1 MVTKREIIFSSELL
15 WIRSEHL
22 LKKKRYEVLKRIID
36 IVCATVGLL
45 LLSPI
50 LLFVALRIKL
60 EDPSCGVIF
69 RQERIGKNEVPFT
82 MYKFRSMCQD
92 AESQL
97 AAILNKNEI
106 EGAMFKIQEDPR
118 VTHFGRF
125 IRKTSL
131 DELPQLVNVL
141 KGEMSLIGPRPPLPR
156 EVLEYT
162 PYDKQRLLVKPG
174 CSGLWQVS
182 GRNKVSFKEMVA
194 LDLAYIHQRSIFY
207 DFKLMVR
214 TVKAMI
220 VPSGSY

>member
-1 MVTKREIIFSSELL
+1 MVPKREVIFSNELL

-22 LKKKRYEVLKRIID
+22 LRRKRYEALKRIVD
-36 IVCATVGLL
+36 ILCGALGLL
-45 LLSPI
+45 FLAPI
-50 LLFVALRIKL
+50 LLFVALRIKW
-60 EDPSCGVIF
+60 EDPSCSVIF
-69 RQERIGKNEVPFT
+69 RQERIGRNEVPFT
-82 MYKFRSMCQD
+82 MYKFRSMCPD

-97 AAILNKNEI
+97 ADILDKNEI

-118 VTHFGRF
+118 VTPFGKF

-156 EVLEYT
+156 EVREYT

-182 GRNKVSFKEMVA
+182 GRNQVSFKEMVA
-194 LDLAYIHQRSIFY
+194 LDLAYIHQRSLLY
-207 DFKLMVR
+207 DFKLMVK

-220 VPSGSY
+220 VPKGSY

>member
-1 MVTKREIIFSSELL
+1 MVPKREVIFSNELL

-22 LKKKRYEVLKRIID
+22 LRRKRYEALKRIVD
-36 IVCATVGLL
+36 ILCGALGLL
-45 LLSPI
+45 FLAPI
-50 LLFVALRIKL
+50 LLFVALRIKW
-60 EDPSCGVIF
+60 EDPSCSVIF
-69 RQERIGKNEVPFT
+69 RQERIGRNEVPFT
-82 MYKFRSMCQD
+82 MYKFRSMCPD

-97 AAILNKNEI
+97 AGILDKNEI

-118 VTHFGRF
+118 VTPFGKF

-156 EVLEYT
+156 EVREYT

-182 GRNKVSFKEMVA
+182 GRNQVSFKEMVA
-194 LDLAYIHQRSIFY
+194 LDLAYIHQRSLLY
-207 DFKLMVR
+207 DFKLMAK

-220 VPSGSY
+220 VPKGSY

>member
-1 MVTKREIIFSSELL
+1 MVPKREVIFSNELL

-22 LKKKRYEVLKRIID
+22 LRRKRYEALKRIVD
-36 IVCATVGLL
+36 ILCGALGLL
-45 LLSPI
+45 FLAPI
-50 LLFVALRIKL
+50 LLFVALRIKW
-60 EDPSCGVIF
+60 EDPSCSVIF
-69 RQERIGKNEVPFT
+69 RQERIGRNEVPFT
-82 MYKFRSMCQD
+82 MYKFRSMCPD

-97 AAILNKNEI
+97 AGILDKNEI

-118 VTHFGRF
+118 VTPFGKF

-156 EVLEYT
+156 EVREYT

-182 GRNKVSFKEMVA
+182 GRNQVSFKEMVA
-194 LDLAYIHQRSIFY
+194 LVSSESRHSLQCVLSI
-207 DFKLMVR
+207 
-214 TVKAMI
+214 
-220 VPSGSY
+220 

>member
-1 MVTKREIIFSSELL
+1 MVPKREVIFSNELL

-22 LKKKRYEVLKRIID
+22 LRRKRYEALKRIVD
-36 IVCATVGLL
+36 ILCGALGLL
-45 LLSPI
+45 FLAPI
-50 LLFVALRIKL
+50 LLFVALRIKW
-60 EDPSCGVIF
+60 EDPSCSVIF
-69 RQERIGKNEVPFT
+69 RQERIGRNEVPFT
-82 MYKFRSMCQD
+82 MYKFRSMCPD

-97 AAILNKNEI
+97 ADILDKNEI

-118 VTHFGRF
+118 VTHFGKF

-156 EVLEYT
+156 EVREYT

-182 GRNKVSFKEMVA
+182 GRNQVSFKEMVA
-194 LDLAYIHQRSIFY
+194 LDLAYIHQRSLLY
-207 DFKLMVR
+207 DFKLMVK

-220 VPSGSY
+220 VPKGSY

>member
-1 MVTKREIIFSSELL
+1 MVPKREVIFSNELL

-22 LKKKRYEVLKRIID
+22 LRRKRYEALKRIVD
-36 IVCATVGLL
+36 ILCGALGLL
-45 LLSPI
+45 FLAPI
-50 LLFVALRIKL
+50 LLFVALRIKW
-60 EDPSCGVIF
+60 EDPSCSVIF
-69 RQERIGKNEVPFT
+69 RQERIGRNEVPFT
-82 MYKFRSMCQD
+82 MYKFRSMCPD

-97 AAILNKNEI
+97 AGILDKNEI

-118 VTHFGRF
+118 VTHFGKF

-156 EVLEYT
+156 EVREYT

-182 GRNKVSFKEMVA
+182 GRNQVSFKEMVA
-194 LDLAYIHQRSIFY
+194 LDLAYIHQRSLLY
-207 DFKLMVR
+207 DFKLMAK

-220 VPSGSY
+220 VPKGSY

>member
-1 MVTKREIIFSSELL
+1 MVPKREVIFSNELL

-22 LKKKRYEVLKRIID
+22 LRRKRYEALKRIVD
-36 IVCATVGLL
+36 ILCGALGLL
-45 LLSPI
+45 FLVPI
-50 LLFVALRIKL
+50 LLFVALRIKW
-60 EDPSCGVIF
+60 EDPSCSVIF
-69 RQERIGKNEVPFT
+69 RQERIGRNEVPFT
-82 MYKFRSMCQD
+82 MYKFRSMCPN

-97 AAILNKNEI
+97 ADILDKNEI

-118 VTHFGRF
+118 VTPFGRF

-156 EVLEYT
+156 EVREYT

-182 GRNKVSFKEMVA
+182 GRNQVSFKEMVA
-194 LDLAYIHQRSIFY
+194 LDLAYIHQRSLLY
-207 DFKLMVR
+207 DFKLMAK

-220 VPSGSY
+220 VPKGSY

>member
-1 MVTKREIIFSSELL
+1 MVPKREVIFSNELL

-22 LKKKRYEVLKRIID
+22 LRRKRYEALKRIVD
-36 IVCATVGLL
+36 ILCGALGLL
-45 LLSPI
+45 FLAPI
-50 LLFVALRIKL
+50 LLFVTLRIKW
-60 EDPSCGVIF
+60 EDPSCSVIF
-69 RQERIGKNEVPFT
+69 RQERIGRNEVPFT
-82 MYKFRSMCQD
+82 MYKFRSMCPD

-97 AAILNKNEI
+97 AGILDKNEI

-118 VTHFGRF
+118 VTHFGKF

-156 EVLEYT
+156 EVREYT

-182 GRNKVSFKEMVA
+182 GRNQVSFKEMVA
-194 LDLAYIHQRSIFY
+194 LDLAYIHQRSLLY
-207 DFKLMVR
+207 DFKLMVK

-220 VPSGSY
+220 VPKGSY

>member
-1 MVTKREIIFSSELL
+1 MVPKREVIFSNELL

-22 LKKKRYEVLKRIID
+22 LRRKRYEALKRIVD
-36 IVCATVGLL
+36 ILCGALGLL
-45 LLSPI
+45 FLAPI
-50 LLFVALRIKL
+50 LLFVALRIKW
-60 EDPSCGVIF
+60 EDPSCSVIF
-69 RQERIGKNEVPFT
+69 RQERIGRNEVPFT
-82 MYKFRSMCQD
+82 MYKFRSMCPD
-92 AESQL
+92 AESRL
-97 AAILNKNEI
+97 ADILDKNEI

-118 VTHFGRF
+118 VTPFGRF

-156 EVLEYT
+156 EVREYT

-182 GRNKVSFKEMVA
+182 GRNQVSFKEMVA
-194 LDLAYIHQRSIFY
+194 LDLAYIHQRSLLY
-207 DFKLMVR
+207 DFKLMVK

-220 VPSGSY
+220 VPKGSY

>member
-1 MVTKREIIFSSELL
+1 MVPKREVIFSNELL

-22 LKKKRYEVLKRIID
+22 LRRKRYEALKRIVD
-36 IVCATVGLL
+36 ILCGALGLL
-45 LLSPI
+45 FLAPI
-50 LLFVALRIKL
+50 LLFVVLRIKW
-60 EDPSCGVIF
+60 EDPSCSVIF
-69 RQERIGKNEVPFT
+69 RQERIGRNEVPFT
-82 MYKFRSMCQD
+82 MYKFRSMCPD

-97 AAILNKNEI
+97 AGILDKNEI

-118 VTHFGRF
+118 VTPFGKF

-156 EVLEYT
+156 EVREYT

-182 GRNKVSFKEMVA
+182 GRNQVSFKEMVA
-194 LDLAYIHQRSIFY
+194 LDLAYIHQRSLLY
-207 DFKLMVR
+207 DFKLMAK

-220 VPSGSY
+220 VPKGSY

>member
-1 MVTKREIIFSSELL
+1 MVPKREVIFSNELL

-22 LKKKRYEVLKRIID
+22 LRRKRYEALKRIVD
-36 IVCATVGLL
+36 ILCGALGLL
-45 LLSPI
+45 FLAPI
-50 LLFVALRIKL
+50 LLFVALRIKW
-60 EDPSCGVIF
+60 EDPSCSVIF
-69 RQERIGKNEVPFT
+69 RQERIGRNEVPFT
-82 MYKFRSMCQD
+82 MYKFRSMCPN

-97 AAILNKNEI
+97 AGILDKNEI

-118 VTHFGRF
+118 VTPFGKF

-156 EVLEYT
+156 EVREYT

-182 GRNKVSFKEMVA
+182 GRNQVSFKEMVA
-194 LDLAYIHQRSIFY
+194 LDLAYIHQRSLLY
-207 DFKLMVR
+207 DFKLMVK

-220 VPSGSY
+220 VPKGSY

>member
-1 MVTKREIIFSSELL
+1 MVPKREIIFSSELL

-97 AAILNKNEI
+97 VAILDKNEI

-141 KGEMSLIGPRPPLPR
+141 KGEMSLIGPRPPLLR